1 MRNKRI
7 LLLSAGLF
15 LSAVLTAQTTVG
27 GRARFDRTIHDFGTF
42 SEADGPRDCRFSV
55 ENVGKT
61 PLTIL
66 SVISSCGCTGVQW
79 TRETLAPGESGF
91 IEARYKNDEGPFP
104 FDKTVTVY
112 LSEIKKPVI
121 LHLRGKVVK
130 K

>member
-1 MRNKRI
+1 MLKRRI
-7 LLLSAGLF
+7 LLLPALLF
-15 LSAVLTAQTTVG
+15 LSAVLAAQTTVG
-27 GRARFDRTIHDFGTF
+27 GRASFDRTVHDFGTF
-42 SEADGPRDCRFSV
+42 TEADGPQDCRFTV

-66 SVISSCGCTGVQW
+66 SAISSCGCTGVRW
-79 TRETLAPGESGF
+79 TRETLAPGERGF
-91 IEARYKNDEGPFP
+91 IEASYKNDEGPFP

-121 LHLRGKVVK
+121 LHLRGNVVK